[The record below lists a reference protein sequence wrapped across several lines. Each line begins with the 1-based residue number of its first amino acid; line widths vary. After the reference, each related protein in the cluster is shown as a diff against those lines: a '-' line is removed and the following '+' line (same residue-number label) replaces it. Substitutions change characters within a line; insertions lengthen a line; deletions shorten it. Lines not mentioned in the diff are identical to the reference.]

1 MINNPSTDNPSTSII
16 SINTTDTPQ
25 LHNGESEEDQ
35 AGKISV
41 PCFIRTAS
49 SDLDLPRSHVVE
61 GYGDRT
67 EEEDEDEEEDEEEY
81 RSSAAVSKAAAGSQH
96 RHTDSVTAFS
106 RHSDSLAVSSRPQR
120 PVTITRIASVIF
132 NTPTEVAS

>member
-16 SINTTDTPQ
+16 SINTTGAPQ

-49 SDLDLPRSHVVE
+49 TDLDLPRSHVVE

-67 EEEDEDEEEDEEEY
+67 GEEDEEEEY